1 MKVTTH
7 REIAGR
13 HYELAFYDGFTGP
26 ELDTQRWHPYYLP
39 QWSSKEAASA
49 RYRLQEQSL
58 QLLIAPDQQPWCPEF
73 NGQVRV
79 SSLQTGLFSGPLG
92 SSLGQHRFN
101 PACVVREAQP
111 TQHLYTPHHGF
122 IEFRA
127 RCRLSPNHVAALW
140 MIGLEEQPEQ
150 SAEICIFELKGQ
162 HVEPQS
168 AIIGYG
174 LHPFGDPAIRDEFF
188 EEPMAL
194 DVSQYHSYAVE
205 WLKEAIHFY
214 IDGRCIRT
222 LNQSP
227 DYAMQLMLNLYD
239 LANLPDEPGLF
250 QIDYLA
256 GYQPTKQKSNK
267 IK

>member
-26 ELDTQRWHPYYLP
+26 ELDTRRWHPYYLP

-73 NGQVRV
+73 NGQV
-79 SSLQTGLFSGPLG
+79 
-92 SSLGQHRFN
+92 RFN